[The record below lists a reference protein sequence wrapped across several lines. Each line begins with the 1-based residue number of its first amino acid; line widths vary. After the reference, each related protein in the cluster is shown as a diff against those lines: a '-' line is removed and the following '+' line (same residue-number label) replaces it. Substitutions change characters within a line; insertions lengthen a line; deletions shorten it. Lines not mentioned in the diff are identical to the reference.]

1 MIAFPR
7 RENYMPCYAT
17 ACEHTTGRCN
27 KVLQNHSDK
36 LLQLI
41 QGDLMIGL
49 KQIRR
54 ARRLNQQKVAYDL
67 NISREALSYYENG
80 KRQPSLEMLLKMSRY
95 FNVSVDYLITGEE
108 FVKR

>member
-1 MIAFPR
+1 MTLAR
-7 RENYMPCYAT
+7 REIYKPCYAT
-17 ACEHTTGRCN
+17 ACELTTGRCN
-27 KVLQNHSDK
+27 KVLQNRSDK
-36 LLQLI
+36 LLQLN

-54 ARRLNQQKVAYDL
+54 ARRLNQQKVAFDL

-95 FNVSVDYLITGEE
+95 FNVSVDFLITGED
-108 FVKR
+108 FVKK